1 MIEAFPPGLLTGGG
15 LAGLVTLSVLLVL
28 FGRLIPRSW
37 HAETIADK
45 DKQIEYLKAALETE
59 VERGRV
65 RDGQVSELLEH
76 ARTTNAFI
84 RALPRPAERPAG
96 QGAA

>member
-1 MIEAFPPGLLTGGG
+1 MFDGIPAGFVTGSGLS
-15 LAGLVTLSVLLVL
+15 GLVALAVLLIM
-28 FGRLIPRSW
+28 GGKLIPKST
-37 HAETIADK
+37 HDQAIADR
-45 DKQIEYLKAALETE
+45 DKQIEFLKSALLTE

-84 RALPRPAERPAG
+84 RAMPRATPE
-96 QGAA
+96 AAQ